1 VTFRAVIFDKDFKVL
16 WQSNDDVMMYTSS
29 KAAVRAAYKILST
42 KDGLQKALTKQ
53 LDEGIR
59 GEATCAVEGCEEQGK
74 PQVCPYDGRMHRHG
88 KVHYDCGSPKSALKF
103 RGGRWRLICD
113 THLGVLQAERKALGA

>member
-1 VTFRAVIFDKDFKVL
+1 MATVSIISKDELDGLFSGMPHAGCVQIWQRSMDVVTFRAVIFDKDFKVL

-53 LDEGIR
+53 QSE
-59 GEATCAVEGCEEQGK
+59 V
-74 PQVCPYDGRMHRHG
+74 
-88 KVHYDCGSPKSALKF
+88 
-103 RGGRWRLICD
+103 
-113 THLGVLQAERKALGA
+113 